1 MGFVVVNDE
10 PMDLELRRKFVQ
22 HVLASLDANELP
34 LVALET
40 YLRGNTDDT
49 SLGRGMRGP
58 EGLQAYATVLRQV
71 RARPDVD
78 EVFVEVHEVPDP
90 DEPEDD
96 GMWASAFVV
105 HVVTSATPDEI
116 GRDVSSLNPRW
127 VGQGWHA
134 RDDVVVP
141 ELPPTRHVVRIDLG

>member
-1 MGFVVVNDE
+1 
-10 PMDLELRRKFVQ
+10 MDLELRRRLVER
-22 HVLASLDANELP
+22 VLASLDANELP

-40 YLRGNTDDT
+40 YLRGNTDDM

-58 EGLQAYATVLRQV
+58 QGLHAYATVLRQV
-71 RARPDVD
+71 RARTDVV

-96 GMWASAFVV
+96 EIWASAFVV

-116 GRDVSSLNPRW
+116 GREVASLGPRW
-127 VGQGWHA
+127 VGQGWQQP
-134 RDDVVVP
+134 DDVVVP
-141 ELPPTRHVVRIDLG
+141 ELPPNRHVVRIDLG